1 MNSEI
6 NLPENKILSMR
17 TLYLFVC
24 LFLFALGVSAQQVQ
38 TIFHGYIEITNDT
51 HVFQFGLH
59 KGDLVIVDLETD
71 KRKIDQFEVVTKK
84 TKVVARR
91 SKIEELEGYKFRVPE
106 SSVYDFKFTGRGL
119 ARRNALVTIK
129 REAGKEGPALMN
141 PAFFKETRYDT
152 TEIVYECDTVIG
164 ILPAVTGEVELE
176 LFDRYVYQTKEFLNE
191 SFQLKGSLSDDYE
204 RHFTYKVPE
213 PAEGLEHKGF
223 SYTVTSKMGGEKH
236 WKIAKIGVSVG
247 AMFVNPAL
255 GFASEHYMDLMGPQP
270 GGEPSLLMFSSHEGD
285 VAVVREMLNARATL
299 QNKGSELLHTLSGGH
314 LGKSDAGS
322 RGEFQGL
329 FQMGA
334 VTAQYGLHYNS
345 LKECTLILGNYD
357 PAKAKNVKLSLAAI
371 QSAPLYRKVRS
382 EQKVV
387 KPELKKLKKKEISI
401 SSETVY
407 ELLD

>member
-1 MNSEI
+1 
-6 NLPENKILSMR
+6 
-17 TLYLFVC
+17 
-24 LFLFALGVSAQQVQ
+24 
-38 TIFHGYIEITNDT
+38 
-51 HVFQFGLH
+51 
-59 KGDLVIVDLETD
+59 
-71 KRKIDQFEVVTKK
+71 VVTKK

-129 REAGKEGPALMN
+129 REAGREGPALMK

-152 TEIVYECDTVIG
+152 TEIVYDCDTVIG
-164 ILPAVTGEVELE
+164 TLPAVTEEVELE

-191 SFQLKGSLSDDYE
+191 SFQLKGSLSSDFE
-204 RHFTYKVPE
+204 KHFNYKVPE

-223 SYTVTSKMGGEKH
+223 SYTVTSRIGGEKH
-236 WKIAKIGVSVG
+236 WKLAKIGVSVG

-270 GGEPSLLMFSSHEGD
+270 GGEPSLLMFTSHEGD
-285 VAVVREMLNARATL
+285 AALVREMLNTRATL
-299 QNKGSELLHTLSGGH
+299 KNKGSEVLHTLTGGRV
-314 LGKSDAGS
+314 GESNAGPS
-322 RGEFQGL
+322 GEFKGL

-357 PAKAKNVKLSLAAI
+357 AAKAKNVKLSLAAI
-371 QSAPLYRKVRS
+371 QSAPLYRKVKS